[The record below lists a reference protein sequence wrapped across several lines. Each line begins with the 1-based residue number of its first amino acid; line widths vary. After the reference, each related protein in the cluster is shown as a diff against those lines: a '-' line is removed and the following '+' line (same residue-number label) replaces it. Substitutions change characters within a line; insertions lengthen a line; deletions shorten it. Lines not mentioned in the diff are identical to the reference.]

1 MHCPRVCK
9 RLVNKIRCQI
19 APLQFPC
26 FILPN
31 IPRIC
36 HYIPFTHQSKTCCVN
51 HDCDPFIFGIPN
63 LGPKVSRPIST
74 IWRLQKFCLGTL
86 ACAIINATLKVFK
99 SSGRGVRNIDQLVV
113 YLNNGNVCLY
123 LYKTTYHVSI
133 IYIYI
138 YLHIYT
144 YCMSIR
150 IIHSPSKLIM
160 KHFKPCWVKPC
171 CCPLC
176 LQHDNSKELRKLQA
190 LRFTLAAVIRSS
202 SRLH

>member
-138 YLHIYT
+138 FTYLHILYVNSNYT
-144 YCMSIR
+144 
-150 IIHSPSKLIM
+150 
-160 KHFKPCWVKPC
+160 
-171 CCPLC
+171 
-176 LQHDNSKELRKLQA
+176 
-190 LRFTLAAVIRSS
+190 
-202 SRLH
+202 